1 MHFNNNFGPSA
12 KVTGLKCSQGV
23 FSSLETEN
31 VETREV
37 GDVGDVEDKVESFA
51 SKRISRTWP
60 TWRGSRCYDGN
71 QTLVLKVEDN
81 ECETVCGGLV
91 LSDFFHETSRGCAC
105 PNGNRFEEFTKM
117 SLEVLSDI
125 GRKQIDEDKI
135 GQVTLPSLKI
145 SICEVSRRLHRMPPN
160 WSKPL
165 CISKPVI
172 QELSEFQEDPTL
184 QNIIFRVSKE
194 FVPSF
199 HHDQMFLL
207 SVSMIHDE
215 NSFSHLHQWLDFD
228 CFRMQTKLRTHSW
241 LTFFAWVLQDC
252 ITWYP
257 KGLIDLPIIYIQP
270 KSHLCMKHE
279 QIILG
284 ESICPT
290 TTKLPKKMQVLT
302 NADRQKSFKS
312 PPTKRTKPLIY
323 ILKANSSTTYRLQQE
338 QTYQVS
344 QNDLHIKNIS
354 AN

>member
-1 MHFNNNFGPSA
+1 MMGI
-12 KVTGLKCSQGV
+12 KRW
-23 FSSLETEN
+23 SSKLRTTN
-31 VETREV
+31 VKPFVEV
-37 GDVGDVEDKVESFA
+37 WFY
-51 SKRISRTWP
+51 RIFW
-60 TWRGSRCYDGN
+60 
-71 QTLVLKVEDN
+71 K
-81 ECETVCGGLV
+81 
-91 LSDFFHETSRGCAC
+91 ETSRGCAC

-145 SICEVSRRLHRMPPN
+145 SICEVSLCLHRMPPN

-184 QNIIFRVSKE
+184 QNIILRVSKE

-257 KGLIDLPIIYIQP
+257 KGLIDLPIIY
-270 KSHLCMKHE
+270 
-279 QIILG
+279 
-284 ESICPT
+284 
-290 TTKLPKKMQVLT
+290 TTKISSVHETWANHP
-302 NADRQKSFKS
+302 RW
-312 PPTKRTKPLIY
+312 IY
-323 ILKANSSTTYRLQQE
+323 MSHNY
-338 QTYQVS
+338 
-344 QNDLHIKNIS
+344 
-354 AN
+354 